1 MRSAFFFLA
10 LSLASPALAQGTD
23 SSKLTPD
30 SENGRFTLSPVPG
43 GVMRLDSRT
52 GKVSICRQ
60 KGEAWAC
67 EAAADD
73 RAAYEQEISRLQ
85 EKVAKLEGQLRTGD
99 KTEMKLPSDAD
110 VDKAMTF
117 FENILRRFKSMI
129 ENLQREDSGKRT

>member
-1 MRSAFFFLA
+1 MRSAVFFLA

-23 SSKLTPD
+23 TSKLTPD
-30 SENGRFTLSPVPG
+30 SENGRFTMSPVPG

-73 RAAYEQEISRLQ
+73 RAAYEQEIARLQ
-85 EKVAKLEGQLRTGD
+85 DKVTRLEGELHTGD

-117 FENILRRFKSMI
+117 FENILRRFKTMI
-129 ENLQREDSGKRT
+129 DNLQREDSQKRM